1 MPAPRR
7 PGHKTR
13 AASLRHRPD
22 GRGRFCARSRP
33 PPVPPPPLP
42 PAAAPRESPTGFLP
56 RSVLAQSGRFPSAGL
71 SRHLP
76 PSDGRREPRTA
87 RPPSRGCEAA
97 ARCSPHGGSGGLP
110 SRGSSNRPFSDPGAA
125 LASLPPPRPAD
136 GVTHPEGTPA
146 SSAPRRGAARANRPT
161 IQTPTSAAVAEA
173 TSAPPHAQ
181 APPTPAASALGRLR
195 QCRRLSGRRRAVLD
209 RKSVV

>member
-13 AASLRHRPD
+13 AASPRHRPD

-33 PPVPPPPLP
+33 APVPPPPLP
-42 PAAAPRESPTGFLP
+42 PAAAPRESPAGFLP

-87 RPPSRGCEAA
+87 RPPSRGCGAA
-97 ARCSPHGGSGGLP
+97 ARCSPHGGSGGAPKPRQLKPPLQRPGGSAGLP
-110 SRGSSNRPFSDPGAA
+110 TPSSAKPGA
-125 LASLPPPRPAD
+125 
-136 GVTHPEGTPA
+136 
-146 SSAPRRGAARANRPT
+146 SAR
-161 IQTPTSAAVAEA
+161 
-173 TSAPPHAQ
+173 
-181 APPTPAASALGRLR
+181 
-195 QCRRLSGRRRAVLD
+195 
-209 RKSVV
+209 